1 MVFRDEPR
9 DTHESGGSHR
19 FVHDALFYDS
29 DESML
34 ATAVPF
40 LAEGLAVGDSVMLV
54 CRSRLNRLL
63 VEALDTDSRV
73 ACRPR
78 PGSSGQPTQVIAGY
92 IDTIRDLVEPPTRLR
107 VVGEVQFGTTPA
119 EWIVWERY
127 EAVINRALAPCP
139 LWGVCMYRTVELP
152 DEILRAG
159 ERTHPN
165 ILTRDSHATN
175 PRYTDPSEFVRQLPH
190 ADPDPL
196 EQSTPT
202 FEVPGLDD
210 IEGMRSD
217 GERQARGGSALPL
230 RKVEDFVRAVT
241 EVATNALQHGRRP
254 VRVRLWAAPGRL
266 VCTVTDRGEGFND
279 PLAGYAPA
287 PDGDHA
293 TGNGLWLARL
303 LCDQLDT
310 AREPDGFTVRLRTGE

>member
-1 MVFRDEPR
+1 MQRNEPHH
-9 DTHESGGSHR
+9 THESGGKHR

-29 DESML
+29 DEGML
-34 ATAVPF
+34 TTAVPF
-40 LAEGLAVGDSVMLV
+40 LAEGLAADDSVMLV
-54 CRSRLNRLL
+54 CRSRLNHLL
-63 VEALDTDSRV
+63 LDALDNDSRIV
-73 ACRPR
+73 CGPQ
-78 PGSSGQPTQVIAGY
+78 PGSLGQPTQVIAGY
-92 IDTIRDLVEPPTRLR
+92 IDTIRDMVDPATRLR
-107 VVGEVQFGTTPA
+107 VVGEVQFGTTRA

-139 LWGVCMYRTVELP
+139 LWGVCMYHTEELP

-159 ERTHPN
+159 ELTHPT
-165 ILTRDSHATN
+165 ILTRDSHTPN
-175 PRYTDPSEFVRQLPH
+175 PHYTDPSEFVRQLPH

-202 FEVPGLDD
+202 FEVPELHDVA
-210 IEGMRSD
+210 GMRSE
-217 GERQARGGSALPL
+217 GGRLARAGSALPL
-230 RKVEDFVRAVT
+230 RKVENFVLAVT

-254 VRVRLWAAPGRL
+254 VRVRLWAAPGQL

-287 PDGDHA
+287 PAGDDRTA
-293 TGNGLWLARL
+293 GKGLWLARL

-310 AREPDGFTVRLRTGE
+310 ARDPDGFTVRLRTEE